1 MRPLVLHAL
10 LLPLCAGCASSEPP
24 PAREPR
30 ATLYNAPDEPGGPRE
45 DDVAQ
50 MRAAQV
56 RYSAALGVAI
66 RIGAA
71 IFVTQRD
78 RCPTVDEVVAARL
91 VSVDLHTDDAWG
103 KPFRIT
109 CPPDGPRV
117 TSAGPDGVF
126 DTPDDIVSGK

>member
-1 MRPLVLHAL
+1 MRKVVLSV
-10 LLPLCAGCASSEPP
+10 LPLCALVGCASSESPP
-24 PAREPR
+24 PREPKP
-30 ATLYNAPDEPGGPRE
+30 TLYNASEEPGGPRE
-45 DDVAQ
+45 ADIEQ

-56 RYSAALGVAI
+56 RYSTALGVAI

-71 IFVTQRD
+71 IFLAQRD
-78 RCPTVDEVVAARL
+78 KCPTVDEVVAARL
-91 VSVDLHTDDAWG
+91 VSADLHTEDAWG
-103 KPFRIT
+103 KPYRIT